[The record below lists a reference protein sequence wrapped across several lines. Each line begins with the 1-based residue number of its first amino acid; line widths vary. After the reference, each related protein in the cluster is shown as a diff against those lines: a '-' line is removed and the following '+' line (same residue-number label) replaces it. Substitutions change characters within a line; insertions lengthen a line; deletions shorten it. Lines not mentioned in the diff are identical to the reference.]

1 MKRAA
6 ATYTHL
12 FTTLANQKTT
22 THIDLSRVQS
32 IQYSNDGTSARL
44 AFVGDKGAFLEIL
57 CTPESLDLLVAAW
70 ERVRGKAVRM
80 V

>member
-6 ATYTHL
+6 YKHV
-12 FTTLANQKTT
+12 FVTLAGQKTI
-22 THIDLSRVQS
+22 THIDLSCVQS
-32 IQYSNDGTSARL
+32 IQYRNNESQARL